1 MKNDSF
7 FHPFSTPI
15 DSCFDSNNDG
25 ELTGCETA
33 FRDAALFEMYD
44 KATTDS
50 SPSNSYSSHQKNYK
64 AYTPSN
70 TPTDSEQYDPPSDGT
85 VLWSSIGVIAI
96 IIGAFAIILSQE
108 THDDL
113 LNAIVIFFSVALSVS
128 LLKITGVMSS
138 KKKANK
144 QDDDTSY
151 YESVNNCFNYEND
164 DRNDQIKIQA
174 DDFEEAHKKH
184 EEMGCIC
191 FENHEMG
198 IYFIE
203 DPDGYW
209 LEILP

>member
-50 SPSNSYSSHQKNYK
+50 SSSNSYSSHQKNYK

-70 TPTDSEQYDPPSDGT
+70 TPTDSEQYDAPSDST
-85 VLWSSIGVIAI
+85 ILWSSIGVIAI

-108 THDDL
+108 TRDDL
-113 LNAIVIFFSVALSVS
+113 LNAIVMFFSVTLSVG

-151 YESVNNCFNYEND
+151 YDAVNDCFNYDSD
-164 DRNDQIKIQA
+164 DRN
-174 DDFEEAHKKH
+174 E
-184 EEMGCIC
+184 
-191 FENHEMG
+191 
-198 IYFIE
+198 
-203 DPDGYW
+203 
-209 LEILP
+209 

>member
-44 KATTDS
+44 KVTTDS
-50 SPSNSYSSHQKNYK
+50 GSGNSYSSHQKNYK

-70 TPTDSEQYDPPSDGT
+70 TPTDSERYDAPSDST
-85 VLWSSIGVIAI
+85 VIWSCIGVIAI

-108 THDDL
+108 TRDDL
-113 LNAIVIFFSVALSVS
+113 LNAIVMFFSVALSVG

-138 KKKANK
+138 NKKDKR
-144 QDDDTSY
+144 QDSDTSY
-151 YESVNNCFNYEND
+151 YDAVNDCFNTEN
-164 DRNDQIKIQA
+164 
-174 DDFEEAHKKH
+174 
-184 EEMGCIC
+184 
-191 FENHEMG
+191 
-198 IYFIE
+198 E
-203 DPDGYW
+203 DNQ
-209 LEILP
+209 E

>member
-33 FRDAALFEMYD
+33 FRDAALFEMYNN
-44 KATTDS
+44 ATEDS
-50 SPSNSYSSHQKNYK
+50 GSNNVYSSNQKNYK
-64 AYTPSN
+64 TYTPSN
-70 TPTDSEQYDPPSDGT
+70 TPTDSEQYDAPSDST
-85 VLWSSIGVIAI
+85 VLWSCIGVIAI

-108 THDDL
+108 TRDDL
-113 LNAIVIFFSVALSVS
+113 LNAIVMFFSVALSVG

-151 YESVNNCFNYEND
+151 YDAVNDCFNYDSD
-164 DRNDQIKIQA
+164 DRND
-174 DDFEEAHKKH
+174 
-184 EEMGCIC
+184 
-191 FENHEMG
+191 
-198 IYFIE
+198 
-203 DPDGYW
+203 
-209 LEILP
+209 

>member
-44 KATTDS
+44 KATEDS
-50 SPSNSYSSHQKNYK
+50 GSNNVYSSNQKNYK
-64 AYTPSN
+64 TYTPSN
-70 TPTDSEQYDPPSDGT
+70 TTSDSEHYDVPSDST
-85 VLWSSIGVIAI
+85 VLWSCIGVIAI

-108 THDDL
+108 TRDDL
-113 LNAIVIFFSVALSVS
+113 LNAIVIFFSVALSVG

-144 QDDDTSY
+144 QDDTSY
-151 YESVNNCFNYEND
+151 YDAVNDCFNYEND
-164 DRNDQIKIQA
+164 DRNEQIKSTRKWNAFALKITKW
-174 DDFEEAHKKH
+174 E
-184 EEMGCIC
+184 
-191 FENHEMG
+191 
-198 IYFIE
+198 FISQRI
-203 DPDGYW
+203 PTAIGLKFYRNS
-209 LEILP
+209 

>member
-25 ELTGCETA
+25 ELTGFETA
-33 FRDAALFEMYD
+33 IRDAALFEMCD

-50 SPSNSYSSHQKNYK
+50 SPSNSYSSHQKSYK

-70 TPTDSEQYDPPSDGT
+70 TTSDSEQYNAPSDST
-85 VLWSSIGVIAI
+85 VIWSCIGVIAI

-108 THDDL
+108 TRDDL
-113 LNAIVIFFSVALSVS
+113 LNAIVMFFPVALSVG

-144 QDDDTSY
+144 QDEDTSY
-151 YESVNNCFNYEND
+151 YDAVNDCFNFVN
-164 DRNDQIKIQA
+164 
-174 DDFEEAHKKH
+174 
-184 EEMGCIC
+184 
-191 FENHEMG
+191 
-198 IYFIE
+198 E
-203 DPDGYW
+203 DNQ
-209 LEILP
+209 E

>member
-33 FRDAALFEMYD
+33 FRDAALFEMYNN
-44 KATTDS
+44 ATTDNS
-50 SPSNSYSSHQKNYK
+50 SSNSYSSHQKSYK
-64 AYTPSN
+64 AYTPS
-70 TPTDSEQYDPPSDGT
+70 DSEQYDAPSDST

-108 THDDL
+108 TRDDL
-113 LNAIVIFFSVALSVS
+113 LNAIVMFFSVALSVG

-151 YESVNNCFNYEND
+151 YDAVNDCFNYEND
-164 DRNDQIKIQA
+164 DGN
-174 DDFEEAHKKH
+174 
-184 EEMGCIC
+184 
-191 FENHEMG
+191 
-198 IYFIE
+198 
-203 DPDGYW
+203 
-209 LEILP
+209 

>member
-7 FHPFSTPI
+7 FHPFSTPM

-25 ELTGCETA
+25 ELTDCETA

-50 SPSNSYSSHQKNYK
+50 SSSNSYSSHQKSYK

-70 TPTDSEQYDPPSDGT
+70 TLPDSEQYDAPSDST
-85 VLWSSIGVIAI
+85 VLWSCIGVIAI

-108 THDDL
+108 KRDDL
-113 LNAIVIFFSVALSVS
+113 LNAIVMFFSVALSVG

-151 YESVNNCFNYEND
+151 YEAVNDCFNTENEH
-164 DRNDQIKIQA
+164 NQ
-174 DDFEEAHKKH
+174 E
-184 EEMGCIC
+184 
-191 FENHEMG
+191 
-198 IYFIE
+198 
-203 DPDGYW
+203 
-209 LEILP
+209 

>member
-50 SPSNSYSSHQKNYK
+50 SSSNSYSSHQKNYK

-70 TPTDSEQYDPPSDGT
+70 TPTDSEHYDAPSDST

-96 IIGAFAIILSQE
+96 IIGAFAIILRQE
-108 THDDL
+108 TRDDL
-113 LNAIVIFFSVALSVS
+113 LNAIVMFFSVALSVG

-151 YESVNNCFNYEND
+151 YDAVNDCFNYESD
-164 DRNDQIKIQA
+164 DRNEQIKIQA
-174 DDFEEAHKKH
+174 DDFDEAHKKH
-184 EEMGCIC
+184 AEMGCIC